1 MTYFDMTLMP
11 KKDYNLV
18 KKVTILKILVEIIY
32 VLRKRS
38 IFDIIENAS
47 FSLNINNFSPDFEN
61 FDFFY
66 QVIIL

>member
-32 VLRKRS
+32 VLGKRS
-38 IFDIIENAS
+38 IFDFMN
-47 FSLNINNFSPDFEN
+47 NILPTR
-61 FDFFY
+61 
-66 QVIIL
+66 